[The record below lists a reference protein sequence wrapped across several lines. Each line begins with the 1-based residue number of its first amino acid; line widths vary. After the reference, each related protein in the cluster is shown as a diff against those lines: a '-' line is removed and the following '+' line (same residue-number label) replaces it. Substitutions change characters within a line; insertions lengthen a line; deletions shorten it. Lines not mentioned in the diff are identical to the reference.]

1 MFGNIQLCPSVNDL
15 AVDLRWWRIW
25 RWFHQICPSL
35 FHPLCEIY
43 QYHWQQSSPRASCY
57 HHHAWSWYSALR
69 FESFNIISPHMPH
82 CGQLPPFSSCAIK
95 HFSRKHLACRC
106 EQFQSTTR
114 VSTLEQG
121 RLSWF
126 LVGSWLHC
134 VDSDAGECSK
144 MVTMECGR
152 LRCHRNLIF
161 KSGLFFL
168 LNLQVMIKEN
178 TQKSWIFDACMRKSS
193 KRSMSRRGDGFPELN
208 EPLLSFNQ

>member
-114 VSTLEQG
+114 VSTLEQ
-121 RLSWF
+121 RCLSWF

-134 VDSDAGECSK
+134 VDSDAGVDCVSK
-144 MVTMECGR
+144 LCRSQEINTSKWTLPILSWRVVKNPARIRLEACWWLPKGSGWGVTC
-152 LRCHRNLIF
+152 
-161 KSGLFFL
+161 
-168 LNLQVMIKEN
+168 
-178 TQKSWIFDACMRKSS
+178 
-193 KRSMSRRGDGFPELN
+193 
-208 EPLLSFNQ
+208 